1 MQGGVGKGLQD
12 ERLGVPERVSVVARA
27 GQSLAGYRPPLRAG
41 ARLQGVEEREADRLL
56 KLGVSLELHVG
67 TIPEVIEV
75 VALGGEDPL
84 PAASAGCGEGRLY
97 LVAHR
102 WHGAPARPAVPQ
114 ELHQSKTLPR
124 LELRGDRNPS

>member
-1 MQGGVGKGLQD
+1 MVRPGK
-12 ERLGVPERVSVVARA
+12 EAPSNPRIFARSRARSSVACRHRSA
-27 GQSLAGYRPPLRAG
+27 SPAACGG

-56 KLGVSLELHVG
+56 KLGVSLQLHVG

-84 PAASAGCGEGRLY
+84 PAASAGCGEGRLD

-124 LELRGDRNPS
+124 L